1 MKNNRKP
8 GRQALPPERKR
19 VQLTITISPEA
30 DAIVT
35 HAVSEPGTRYQ
46 NNRSLYVESRILQ
59 SQPPPATGFAAPTA
73 VPALNPALE
82 EETKLAKTPE
92 ASNKAT
98 TSLEKSLAEILATKD
113 RRQRAKLCAEVIVR
127 NGSKPLDLLKE
138 AQLYGAWTE
147 GITDKADLR
156 EKAKEIAAAIG
167 KSVNHITNCL
177 DLLGSGRAILRM
189 IEKDQVSASFAIELF
204 RAGRT
209 KNDWSA
215 VEEALVQTRV
225 NAAMDGNLKATRKYL
240 PEDLKDAD

>member
-35 HAVSEPGTRYQ
+35 RAVSEPGTRYQ
-46 NNRSLYVESRILQ
+46 NNRSLYIESRILQ
-59 SQPPPATGFAAPTA
+59 SQPPLATGIAAPTA
-73 VPALNPALE
+73 VPAMNPASE

-92 ASNKAT
+92 ASYKAAA
-98 TSLEKSLAEILATKD
+98 SLEQSLAEILATKD
-113 RRQRAKLCAEVIVR
+113 RRQRAKLCAEVIAR

-147 GITDKADLR
+147 GITDKTDLR
-156 EKAKEIAAAIG
+156 EKAKEIAAG
-167 KSVNHITNCL
+167 VGRSVNHITNCL
-177 DLLGSGRAILRM
+177 DLLDAGRVILRRV
-189 IEKDQVSASFAIELF
+189 EKDQVSASLAIELF
-204 RAGRT
+204 RSGRT

-215 VEEALVQTRV
+215 VEEALDQAIV
-225 NAAMDGNLKATRKYL
+225 NAALDGKLKATRKYL